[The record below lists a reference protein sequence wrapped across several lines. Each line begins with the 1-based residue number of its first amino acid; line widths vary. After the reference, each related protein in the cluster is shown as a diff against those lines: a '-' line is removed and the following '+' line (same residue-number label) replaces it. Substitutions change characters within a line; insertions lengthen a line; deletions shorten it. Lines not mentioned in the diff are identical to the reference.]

1 MNFDVSDIPPLKI
14 KYSLFFL
21 FLKMKWAKS
30 SFIYTISS
38 TFDCVI
44 KALPFSSFYERI
56 SFISFIIC
64 FIAPCFLYDLRKV
77 SMLIRKVE
85 VLIKAV
91 KKTLYF
97 IAFGLLRREMK
108 RERVAEAKEGVNSLF
123 FSSLRLISS
132 KSLTVSLFP
141 SFAKSLSSISS
152 SKTPKS
158 C

>member
-1 MNFDVSDIPPLKI
+1 
-14 KYSLFFL
+14 
-21 FLKMKWAKS
+21 
-30 SFIYTISS
+30 
-38 TFDCVI
+38 
-44 KALPFSSFYERI
+44 
-56 SFISFIIC
+56 
-64 FIAPCFLYDLRKV
+64 
-77 SMLIRKVE
+77 MLIRKVE